1 MLTSFNFGPDAEW
14 TVSETQEKSSSKGE
28 SKKRKLDQEAG
39 FMRYDPSHVRKD
51 AGEFVRVQ
59 TKTRLNLL
67 RAAREAKGES
77 ILDNS
82 VLNLGNQVITTNL
95 GYKKSKK
102 RKNYYNRYSKQPVQ
116 TKTKFE
122 TIAQIRSEWKEIAKI
137 DFPDLKKVPFT
148 LEKTKLSQTASEH
161 RKFKT
166 SFLKNRKKNFPKIRK
181 DQQGFL
187 PPHDILNDQELM
199 GLFKSQEIPKEKIGI
214 FISENALYTLG
225 AINISK
231 FPFVLK
237 AKREGNKILISYDI
251 TAENCFLFWESYRE
265 STTENYI
272 DSEKKIQEL
281 SMISTLILESFQT
294 ETINPPEKSF
304 NSTDKKELEKL
315 KEEALAKEFKRQE
328 NFKIMKFDLNKD
340 VVVYSRLG
348 LEGQDSK
355 GNEILVK
362 ALYDM
367 PKLLNNK
374 NKGNDV
380 FLDCI
385 QYNSFRITKWMV
397 QAYLADIQQI
407 YLGFV
412 TKSKQSGAFPVVKVE
427 RKSLNQLSQVFN
439 TNIDTIPKNLAH
451 CFSHLKEKMTDGQFA
466 LHKGPFKVDLVI
478 YRE

>member
-1 MLTSFNFGPDAEW
+1 MELNLKTLRDFQFGPDSEW
-14 TVSETQEKSSSKGE
+14 ISTDQVENESLTTGD
-28 SKKRKLDQEAG
+28 SKKRKLDKEVG
-39 FMRYDPSHVRKD
+39 FMMYDPSHVRKD

-67 RAAREAKGES
+67 RAARQAKGES
-77 ILDNS
+77 ILDNA

-137 DFPDLKKVPFT
+137 DFPDLKKETFT
-148 LEKTKLSQTASEH
+148 LEKTVLNKKASED

-166 SFLKNRKKNFPKIRK
+166 NFLKNRKKNFPKITK
-181 DQQGFL
+181 GQEGFL
-187 PPHDILNDQELM
+187 PPHDILKDNELQEL
-199 GLFKSQEIPKEKIGI
+199 FKNEVVPENKIGI

-237 AKREGNKILISYDI
+237 AKREGNKIMISYDI
-251 TAENCFLFWESYRE
+251 TPENCFLFWESYRE

-272 DSEKKIQEL
+272 DSEKKIQKL
-281 SMISTLILESFQT
+281 SMDSTLILESFQT
-294 ETINPPEKSF
+294 ESINPPDRSFESKANNMEKK
-304 NSTDKKELEKL
+304 DLE
-315 KEEALAKEFKRQE
+315 EMREQALANEFKRQG
-328 NFKIMKFDLNKD
+328 NYQIMKFELNKD
-340 VVVYSRLG
+340 IVIYSRLG

-362 ALYDM
+362 ALYDV

-385 QYNSFRITKWMV
+385 QYNSYRITKWMV
-397 QAYLADIQQI
+397 QAYLA
-407 YLGFV
+407 GN
-412 TKSKQSGAFPVVKVE
+412 KV
-427 RKSLNQLSQVFN
+427 F
-439 TNIDTIPKNLAH
+439 
-451 CFSHLKEKMTDGQFA
+451 
-466 LHKGPFKVDLVI
+466 
-478 YRE
+478 